1 VNSDYHS
8 SGGDNEFSSGQTE
21 SSSQSESSSDSTE
34 EEEEEDE
41 ENEEEDEEEDEEE
54 YEEEE
59 EEEEEFEE
67 IDSDEEAEKALVD
80 VKWLENEK
88 NKENTS
94 KGENTRQEYEM
105 NKENTSKKEKTGGE
119 KKIDDDNKQS
129 NHKVVEVAGRD
140 AGEDARRDG
149 GEDTGKSG
157 TDHMKKDNSSSKESL
172 DETKGSKLNVKTV
185 LNSAASKVLETR
197 VVKSVFS
204 VEAILQRSLLK
215 QGQSN
220 PRNTVVPSEN
230 YRSRSI
236 GPRQRK
242 RN

>member
-1 VNSDYHS
+1 
-8 SGGDNEFSSGQTE
+8 
-21 SSSQSESSSDSTE
+21 
-34 EEEEEDE
+34 
-41 ENEEEDEEEDEEE
+41 
-54 YEEEE
+54 
-59 EEEEEFEE
+59 
-67 IDSDEEAEKALVD
+67 
-80 VKWLENEK
+80 
-88 NKENTS
+88 
-94 KGENTRQEYEM
+94 M

-140 AGEDARRDG
+140 AGEDARRNG
-149 GEDTGKSG
+149 GEDTGRSG
-157 TDHMKKDNSSSKESL
+157 TDHMKKDNSSEESL
-172 DETKGSKLNVKTV
+172 DETKGSQVNVKTV
-185 LNSAASKVLETR
+185 LNSAAPKETG